1 MLSTKGKIRL
11 ALFIVGFLSLAT
23 SFISLIYMNSMMRRI
38 ENITLQDAALAAL
51 GRDISIEML
60 DARREEK
67 NFIIYLDSAYIKNAR
82 GIIEQVK
89 VNIRDAKNLSPESS
103 TELDSMDLLINAY
116 DEDITSLV
124 AIFQEDP
131 KALTAIQKQVLNYE
145 TELKKTV
152 RKGKVQE
159 DSLPSWIS
167 DLNVLMASAATKLST
182 ERARL
187 LTDLR
192 EKSDLLLTIAQRITA
207 RAQKSLAEHG
217 EEGVRYGVLAQRNA
231 LTIFIITGILLIY
244 FFFYFPHKILLPF
257 KRMTKALNV
266 IGSGDNAFS
275 LPEIQKGDE
284 FSELSQSFRDA
295 LYKLRY
301 FNELKTDKIITIKK
315 QFMHTLEGIK
325 EAVVTLSSDLKI
337 TYINSAAKQLFSLD
351 EAIVNKNVEDV
362 SVLWQIFGEEV
373 RAIEDKQKVTLSKRI
388 KKTDLKKRTICII
401 PVVNSN
407 NDIET
412 FVVIVQ

>member
-1 MLSTKGKIRL
+1 
-11 ALFIVGFLSLAT
+11 
-23 SFISLIYMNSMMRRI
+23 MNNMMHRI
-38 ENITLQDAALAAL
+38 ENITLQDAALTAL
-51 GRDISIEML
+51 GRDISIKML

-67 NFIIYLDSAYIKNAR
+67 NFIIYLDSTYIRNTR
-82 GIIEQVK
+82 EIIEQVK
-89 VNIRDAKNLSPESS
+89 VNIQEAKTLSPESS
-103 TELDSMDLLINAY
+103 AELDSMDLLINEY

-131 KALTAIQKQVLNYE
+131 KALTTIQKQVLNYE
-145 TELKKTV
+145 TELRKTV
-152 RKGKVQE
+152 QRGKVRE

-182 ERARL
+182 EKAKL

-192 EKSDLLLTIAQRITA
+192 EKSDLILTIAQKITA
-207 RAQKSLAEHG
+207 RAQSSLEEHG
-217 EEGVRYGVLAQRNA
+217 EEGVRYAALAQRNA

-244 FFFYFPHKILLPF
+244 LFFYFPHKILLPF
-257 KRMTKALNV
+257 RRMTKALNA
-266 IGSGDNAFS
+266 IGSGDNAFI
-275 LPEIQKGDE
+275 LPEVQKGDE
-284 FSELSQSFRDA
+284 FSVLSHSFRDA
-295 LYKLRY
+295 LNKLRY
-301 FNELKTDKIITIKK
+301 FNELKTDKIVTTKK
-315 QFMHTLEGIK
+315 QLTHTLEVIK
-325 EAVVTLSSDLKI
+325 EAVVILSSDLKI

-351 EAIVNKNVEDV
+351 ETIVNKNLENV
-362 SVLWQIFGEEV
+362 SILWQIFGEEV
-373 RAIEDKQKVTLSKRI
+373 KAIEDKQKVTLSKRI